1 MFLLS
6 TIHRDDNI
14 TGGVGYI
21 ITSTKKNFF
30 WALDVGLDQK
40 GIAKIQNLN
49 LDRSG
54 IF

>member
-21 ITSTKKNFF
+21 ITSTKKIFR
-30 WALDVGLDQK
+30 ALDVGLDQK
-40 GIAKIQNLN
+40 GLANI
-49 LDRSG
+49 
-54 IF
+54 